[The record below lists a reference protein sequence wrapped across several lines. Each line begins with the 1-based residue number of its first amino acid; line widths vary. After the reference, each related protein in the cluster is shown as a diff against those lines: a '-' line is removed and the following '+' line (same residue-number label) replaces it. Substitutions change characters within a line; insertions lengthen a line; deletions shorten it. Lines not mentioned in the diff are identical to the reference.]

1 MTATP
6 YSPVIQVILLKNQD
20 YLISEIEEREESP
33 ECLLTN
39 PYKIENITYFD
50 HSNCDY
56 KNIPN
61 PNALFIDEQIE
72 HEKDKD
78 GEQVFCTQ
86 SNYILLEKFPKYTNQ
101 NQVYLRAEDIL
112 TLADPSHLVVEYY
125 KKTVG

>member
-1 MTATP
+1 M
-6 YSPVIQVILLKNQD
+6 IQVIVLKNQD
-20 YLISEIEEREESP
+20 YLIAEIEEREESP

-39 PYKIENITYFD
+39 AYKIENITYFD

-61 PNALFIDEQIE
+61 PKALFIDEQTE
-72 HEKDKD
+72 HEKDKN
-78 GEQVFCTQ
+78 GEEVICTQ

-112 TLADPSHLVVEYY
+112 TLADPSYSVLEYY
-125 KKTVG
+125 QKTVG